1 MKFNLEYVVDK
12 SKGKKYFINIIERNF
27 VFVVGIFIVG
37 NYYNMRL
44 VFDLF
49 GDVRNRYDGDWKNV
63 VYM

>member
-1 MKFNLEYVVDK
+1 MDK